1 MKKLFKN
8 KYFVFIFNA
17 VLAVVCIGLVYFM
30 TDIYAVHELGCDCD
44 VCVSL
49 VSQNPELF
57 PAMQSIPSQYRLFF
71 TVYGIF
77 VYYVVS
83 SSFDSLF
90 DAFKTFFKKDNEEE
104 KKSEE

>member
-17 VLAVVCIGLVYFM
+17 VLAVVCIGLAFFV
-30 TDIYAVHELGCDCD
+30 TDIYAMHELGCDCD
-44 VCVSL
+44 ICVSL
-49 VSQNPELF
+49 VSRNPELF

-71 TVYGIF
+71 IVFGGF
-77 VYYVVS
+77 VGYVVL

-104 KKSEE
+104 KKS